1 MNRINSLEIA
11 INHPFLR
18 KGFEKLKKSEID
30 FLYDFI
36 KKNMDLNTEEFE
48 KTINRFFLDKQIK
61 PKNWN
66 IISELLSSS
75 NTIFK
80 NDKG

>member
-18 KGFEKLKKSEID
+18 KGFQKLKKSDID
-30 FLYDFI
+30 FLYNFI
-36 KKNMDLNTEEFE
+36 NENMNLNTEEFE

-80 NDKG
+80 NDGG